1 MNAPDAADLDLVERI
16 ARDAF
21 GSATTLRQRARA
33 SRASNLEVSISAL
46 AKQLSKR
53 ATDAVEDRKS
63 KAIARTETYNAV
75 RPVLEAMAQH
85 HHRLAR
91 RSQWL
96 AIGIAALSCAVA
108 AYLSLT

>member
-1 MNAPDAADLDLVERI
+1 MNAPDVTDLDLVERI

-21 GSATTLRQRARA
+21 SSGTTLRQRKRA
-33 SRASNLEVSISAL
+33 SRSSNLEVSISAL

-63 KAIARTETYNAV
+63 KMIARTETYNAI
-75 RPVLEAMAQH
+75 RPVLEAMAHH

-91 RSQWL
+91 RSQWV
-96 AIGIAALSCAVA
+96 AVVIAALGCAVV
-108 AYLSLT
+108 AYLSLA

>member
-1 MNAPDAADLDLVERI
+1 MNAPDATDLDLVERI

-21 GSATTLRQRARA
+21 SSATTLGQRKRA
-33 SRASNLEVSISAL
+33 SRTSNLEVSISAL

-63 KAIARTETYNAV
+63 KMIARTETYNAV
-75 RPVLEAMAQH
+75 RPVLEAMAHH

-91 RSQWL
+91 RAQWV
-96 AIGIAALSCAVA
+96 AVFIAALGCAVV
-108 AYLSLT
+108 AYLSLA